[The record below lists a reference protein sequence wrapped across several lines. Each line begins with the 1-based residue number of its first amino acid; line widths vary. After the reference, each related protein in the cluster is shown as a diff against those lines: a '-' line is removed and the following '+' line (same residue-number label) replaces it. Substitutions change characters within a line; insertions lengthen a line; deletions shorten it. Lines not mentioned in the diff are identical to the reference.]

1 MLMIDIHSHILP
13 GLDDG
18 PQTWEEALEMARLA
32 AEDGI
37 QIMVATPHL
46 FKDRFS
52 DVGGINNKETILAQ
66 IHQFREKLSQAQ
78 IPLEIM
84 PGCDMHLSPRALE
97 LLEED
102 QVFTINDTRNYLLL
116 ELPDMSFPP
125 GIGDVC
131 FNLQSKGITPII
143 THPERHFLIQEM
155 PDKLRNLLDLGC
167 LAQITATSVLGG
179 FGRAIARFSR
189 DLLKKG
195 YVQVAASD
203 AHDTRGR
210 APKLRRAVEEIARVI
225 GKKRAWDMVT
235 TIPDKIIK
243 GQPVN

>member
-1 MLMIDIHSHILP
+1 MIDIHSHILP

-52 DVGGINNKETILAQ
+52 DTGGINNKETILAR

-78 IPLEIM
+78 ISLEIM
-84 PGCDMHLSPRALE
+84 PGCDVHLSLRALD
-97 LLEED
+97 LLEEG
-102 QVFTINDTRNYLLL
+102 QIFTINDTRSYILL
-116 ELPDMSFPP
+116 ELPDTAFPP
-125 GIGDVC
+125 GLGDVC
-131 FNLQSKGITPII
+131 FHLQSKGITPII
-143 THPERHFLIQEM
+143 THPERHFLVQEM
-155 PDKLRNLLDLGC
+155 PDKLKRLLDLGC
-167 LAQITATSVLGG
+167 LAQITAASVLGG

-195 YVQVAASD
+195 YVQIAASD
-203 AHDTRGR
+203 AHDAQKR
-210 APKLRRAVEEIARVI
+210 PPVLRRAVEEIARVI
-225 GKKRAWDMVT
+225 GKERAWDMVT
-235 TIPDKIIK
+235 TVPGKIIK
-243 GQPVN
+243 GQPLD